1 MCKHLLIATDGSQ
14 ASAKAL
20 AQGLA
25 LAKASAIQVTVVT
38 VTEPW
43 TERAYATMPTLH
55 DWFMRRPR
63 LAMRP
68 LSSRT
73 SNRNLDSR
81 PAIPCR
87 GRHEVT
93 GANRLRHAALGKGGR
108 RCAIT
113 EHHTPGLRIDHPPL
127 RVRERLPPENHQA
140 AEMMGLIPAW
150 TFSRLLSAQS
160 HSLEPVASIFSWKA
174 QLPTQPLGAPI
185 LQPFFPSAARI
196 RAAIDPYQCAR
207 QRTRQFE
214 RDNLNVEARA
224 NSLICKAR
232 CRARKESRH
241 ALSHHNHP

>member
-1 MCKHLLIATDGSQ
+1 MRRSKSSLTVRSGAHLPIALMSTMCKHLLIATDGSQ

-113 EHHTPGLRIDHPPL
+113 EHHTPGLRIEH
-127 RVRERLPPENHQA
+127 
-140 AEMMGLIPAW
+140 
-150 TFSRLLSAQS
+150 LLCEYAN
-160 HSLEPVASIFSWKA
+160 V
-174 QLPTQPLGAPI
+174 
-185 LQPFFPSAARI
+185 
-196 RAAIDPYQCAR
+196 YR
-207 QRTRQFE
+207 QRITKR
-214 RDNLNVEARA
+214 
-224 NSLICKAR
+224 
-232 CRARKESRH
+232 RK
-241 ALSHHNHP
+241 